1 MISYIQSHN
10 NISFLADTRSQAQIN
25 MPTNLLIIKNIN
37 TTTRYSDI
45 YIFIFLIWSFIQ
57 PHHISNYS
65 LMLHNIQSA
74 SGEPLLLSF
83 NTKFCSPSKSYIF
96 NKIDTPYLWP
106 LSQEYQVIL
115 YNHDVSLII
124 TFSNPYKVW
133 FLVKSLGKVVS
144 FFWYSRMY
152 LILLQFLYTFNTQS
166 SFGCKV
172 YLIFIH
178 LHDNYT
184 I

>member
-1 MISYIQSHN
+1 M
-10 NISFLADTRSQAQIN
+10 T
-25 MPTNLLIIKNIN
+25 
-37 TTTRYSDI
+37 

-133 FLVKSLGKVVS
+133 FLAKSLGKVVS
-144 FFWYSRMY
+144 FFDILACTWYYFNSSIHS
-152 LILLQFLYTFNTQS
+152 ILNHLLAARFTLSLYTSMTIILYRQQTS
-166 SFGCKV
+166 SIC
-172 YLIFIH
+172 
-178 LHDNYT
+178 
-184 I
+184 